1 MAYSPFQNLRAIIE
15 SVRSQTPVSR
25 RELLQGC
32 VEAAAYVAM
41 LHLLSACKREELSY
55 TEAQKGNYMVRQR
68 YINAVVRKHPIKN
81 LESATYTLSQAFNP
95 KLNKPMPMST
105 TAILPPGA
113 RAASAKIEVSPLA
126 FLFQNEDEFLSALV
140 DHEYIHVKLLTEG
153 IEISAPLEVHQ
164 ELKSRVFNVN
174 GDLFDIFN
182 ELEAFSNQIRQF
194 PNRRISKD
202 FKDSVLDSY
211 RIYRQFLEGKERT
224 PVITWMLE
232 RYPYR

>member
-1 MAYSPFQNLRAIIE
+1 
-15 SVRSQTPVSR
+15 
-25 RELLQGC
+25 
-32 VEAAAYVAM
+32 
-41 LHLLSACKREELSY
+41 
-55 TEAQKGNYMVRQR
+55 
-68 YINAVVRKHPIKN
+68 
-81 LESATYTLSQAFNP
+81 
-95 KLNKPMPMST
+95 
-105 TAILPPGA
+105 
-113 RAASAKIEVSPLA
+113 
-126 FLFQNEDEFLSALV
+126 
-140 DHEYIHVKLLTEG
+140 
-153 IEISAPLEVHQ
+153 APLEVHQ